1 MPLSKLTILQIG
13 DIHFPEWSDEAVAV
27 DLKLSSFSPTII
39 SNLRTSPLASV
50 LSELRRVCQKERIDA
65 VLTMGDYTSIGATE
79 HIEDAVMVMDGIIND
94 TIGQRST
101 PIFGV
106 PGNHDVAKADAV
118 EFGDVGKFK
127 HLTDAFTKYG
137 WRPTATQSYVKHE
150 IVGTDGPSLPVY
162 LLNSSVGSWSK
173 SLYPEGMRS
182 SIFEADAAAAPI
194 KLVDEHPFGDSLPDV
209 KAVDTLLTQV
219 YEQLDTPYFRAVDLN
234 EIATHLSEARRPTL
248 VVSHHNLLPQYT
260 PRVSHFG
267 EVLNAGYARQAFL
280 QSGADVIYLHGHIHD
295 DPIEIVTSPEPG
307 TGKIILIS
315 APALPSGFN
324 KITTFFTSDKRPFL
338 IKVTFFR
345 VDRSGRVISGNSSM
359 SRLIPL
365 IVRPEDLLRKEVHRL
380 WKFLTQELPE
390 SERDIF
396 SWEELLE
403 HGHHLS
409 IGEAEVEAAVLALH
423 CGGFVEIHNFSESF
437 ETWRVEVRK

>member
-1 MPLSKLTILQIG
+1 M
-13 DIHFPEWSDEAVAV
+13 
-27 DLKLSSFSPTII
+27 
-39 SNLRTSPLASV
+39 
-50 LSELRRVCQKERIDA
+50 LSELRRVCQREHIDA
-65 VLTMGDYTSIGATE
+65 VMTMGDYTSIGATDR
-79 HIEDAVMVMDGIIND
+79 IEDAVMVMDGIIND
-94 TIGQRST
+94 TIGGRDI

-106 PGNHDVAKADAV
+106 PGNHDVSKADAV

-127 HLTDAFTKYG
+127 HLVDAFGKYR
-137 WRPTATQSYVKHE
+137 WRPTPTQSFVRYEVA
-150 IVGTDGPSLPVY
+150 GADGASLTAY

-182 SIFEADAAAAPI
+182 SIFESDASSEPL
-194 KLVDEHPFGDSLPDV
+194 KLVDEHLFGDSLP
-209 KAVDTLLTQV
+209 KANSVDTLLTQV

-234 EIATHLSEARRPTL
+234 DIATQLSEARKATL

-260 PRVSHFG
+260 PRVSYFG

-307 TGKIILIS
+307 TGKIFMIA

-324 KITTFFTSDKRPFL
+324 KITTFFTADKRPFL

-345 VDRSGRVISGNSSM
+345 VDRSGRVISGNTAM

-365 IVRPEDLLRKEVHRL
+365 IVRPEDLLRKDVHRL
-380 WKFLTQELPE
+380 WKYITQELPE
-390 SERDIF
+390 SDRGIF
-396 SWEELLE
+396 SWDELVE
-403 HGHHLS
+403 HGRHVNVS
-409 IGEAEVEAAVLALH
+409 EAEVEAVVLALH
-423 CGGFVEIHNFSESF
+423 CAGFIEIHNFSESF
-437 ETWRVEVRK
+437 ESWRVEIRK